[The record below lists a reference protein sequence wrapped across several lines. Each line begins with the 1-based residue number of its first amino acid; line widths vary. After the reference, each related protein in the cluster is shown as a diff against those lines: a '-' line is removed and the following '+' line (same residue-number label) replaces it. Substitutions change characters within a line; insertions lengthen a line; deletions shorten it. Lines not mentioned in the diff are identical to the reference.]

1 MLISDKEILCF
12 KPYLA
17 LVCVIRSWNTGKW
30 PKMLVKF
37 TNMYNFSVLTCKLW
51 NRRNP
56 KEIVFEFHGV
66 QNISSP
72 HRNSSSGT
80 VFGA

>member
-37 TNMYNFSVLTCKLW
+37 TNMYYFVSFNMQ
-51 NRRNP
+51 
-56 KEIVFEFHGV
+56 IVE
-66 QNISSP
+66 
-72 HRNSSSGT
+72 
-80 VFGA
+80 